1 VVGRPEGRSRAGD
14 KWRSRASF
22 FYFSPGRKREH
33 VRSKRRR
40 SRRRTCAIAPRHDP
54 QQRRRASTAQGR
66 GSGTTARHGHGGEGH
81 AVGAP
86 LPGSRERQL
95 IAASDRG
102 DADATEALVEAFL
115 PAIDSVARIYRGFS
129 SLEQAEFRQEGVV
142 GLLRAAKRYD
152 QARGTPFWAYAS
164 WWVRQAMQQL
174 VSELVGPV
182 VLSDRAAR
190 RLVRVKRARS
200 EYQQSNGREPSLR
213 DLTAATGFPREQ
225 VEDLIAIER
234 APRRLDERPA
244 EDGDPPPT
252 FGESLADP
260 QAEDAFERVDDLIEG
275 QHMRDLG
282 GDLDERERG
291 IVFAHYGI
299 GTPERTL
306 REIAGGLHLSVE
318 RVRQLEERAF
328 GKLREA
334 SLAGR

>member
-1 VVGRPEGRSRAGD
+1 M
-14 KWRSRASF
+14 
-22 FYFSPGRKREH
+22 
-33 VRSKRRR
+33 
-40 SRRRTCAIAPRHDP
+40 
-54 QQRRRASTAQGR
+54 
-66 GSGTTARHGHGGEGH
+66 
-81 AVGAP
+81 GAP
-86 LPGSRERQL
+86 LPGDRERRL
-95 IAASDRG
+95 IAASSEG
-102 DADATEALVEAFL
+102 DAGATEELVEAFM
-115 PAIDSVARIYRGFS
+115 PAIDSVGRIYRGFS
-129 SLEQAEFRQEGVV
+129 SLDQGEFRQEGVV

-152 QARGTPFWAYAS
+152 QRLGTPFWAYAS

-190 RLVRVKRARS
+190 RLVRVKRARG
-200 EYQQSNGREPSLR
+200 EYQQSHGREPSVT
-213 DLTAATGFPREQ
+213 DLTDVTGFPREQ

-244 EDGDPPPT
+244 GDGDPPPT
-252 FGESLADP
+252 FGEGLADP
-260 QAEDAFERVDDLIEG
+260 TAEDAYERVDDLIDGE
-275 QHMRDLG
+275 HMRDLSKE
-282 GDLDERERG
+282 LDERERA

-299 GTPERTL
+299 GSNESTL